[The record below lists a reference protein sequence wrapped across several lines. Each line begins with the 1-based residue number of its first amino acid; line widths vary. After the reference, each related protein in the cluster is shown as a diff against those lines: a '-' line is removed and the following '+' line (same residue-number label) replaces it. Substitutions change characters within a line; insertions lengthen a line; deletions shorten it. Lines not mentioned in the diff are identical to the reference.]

1 MTVREFID
9 TMDNTI
15 RNQVWIEIRDR
26 REKCLDRSSP
36 KPEIGWV
43 LTDDILEKEILTW
56 SIVMGNYGIS
66 TINLKVR

>member
-1 MTVREFID
+1 MKIKEFID

-15 RNQVWIEIRDR
+15 KNQVWIEITDR
-26 REKCLDRSSP
+26 KGNCLDRCSP
-36 KPEIGWV
+36 MPEIGWV
-43 LTDDILEKEILTW
+43 LTDEILEKEILTW